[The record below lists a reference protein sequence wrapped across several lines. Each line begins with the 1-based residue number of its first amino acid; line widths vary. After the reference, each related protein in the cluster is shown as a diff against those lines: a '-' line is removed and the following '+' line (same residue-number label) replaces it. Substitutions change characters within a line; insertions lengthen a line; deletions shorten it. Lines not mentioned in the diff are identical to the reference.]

1 MVRVVKPN
9 LNLLTLFWRLV
20 RYDRQNYILR
30 VYRFPDRFEDFS
42 AIIDKIKIFEPPP
55 PYSSSPVNNKTEK
68 MGESVPAPDDVVH
81 DTMNSNEYETDS
93 TESNE
98 NDNTKVSSSEED
110 EQTDDEQFQK
120 ENYANDNH
128 IEIFGQRSSPN
139 QEQVNLSPNVASG
152 RLE

>member
-1 MVRVVKPN
+1 
-9 LNLLTLFWRLV
+9 
-20 RYDRQNYILR
+20 
-30 VYRFPDRFEDFS
+30 
-42 AIIDKIKIFEPPP
+42 
-55 PYSSSPVNNKTEK
+55 
-68 MGESVPAPDDVVH
+68 MGESVPAPDDVIH

-110 EQTDDEQFQK
+110 EQTEDEQFQK